1 MPYKRKLR
9 VEEVDPDKRRKRK
22 GSDLKKRV
30 SQFIK
35 HEKLSIIPAPNRV
48 LIRITKQQIQ
58 DLISKEVV
66 LEDGTKKRLFFEP
79 IHFEEGFERRFQ
91 QNISVGEIIGV
102 GNEVEG
108 IQVGDMAILDYLVS
122 NLIDDTVGF
131 VNGDQLISII
141 AYTTY
146 HKESSPMIRGRQ
158 AWMEGDYDHISRI
171 LGLVRGD
178 ELIPFDP
185 YVFMEY
191 KPDYLKI
198 LSARGEAMRET
209 TPVVNRE
216 VIAAPEDCIW
226 KCGDRVKLKKDDWF
240 DREIAAH
247 RIAVAFKGDIL
258 CKSNG

>member
-1 MPYKRKLR
+1 MSKSNFKDRVRKF
-9 VEEVDPDKRRKRK
+9 V
-22 GSDLKKRV
+22 
-30 SQFIK
+30 K

-48 LIRITKQQIQ
+48 LIRITKKQIQ
-58 DLISKEVV
+58 DLISKEIV

-79 IHFEEGFERRFQ
+79 IHFEEGYDRRFQ
-91 QNISVGEIIGV
+91 QNVSVGEIIGV

-108 IQVGDMAILDYLVS
+108 IYAGDMAILDYLVS

-131 VNGDQLISII
+131 VSGDQLISII

-146 HKESSPMIRGRQ
+146 HETGSIMVNGRQ
-158 AWMEGDYDHISRI
+158 AWAKGDYDHISRI

-191 KPDYLKI
+191 KPDYFKI

-209 TPVVNRE
+209 APMVTRK
-216 VIAAPEDCIW
+216 VIASPEGCIW
-226 KCGDRVKLKKDDWF
+226 KCGQKIFLKKDDWF
-240 DREIAAH
+240 DREIAAN
-247 RIAVAFKGDIL
+247 RIAVAFKQDIL
-258 CKSNG
+258 CANG